1 MSRPIL
7 ALLAGVI
14 ITSLAGCGR
23 TPPRLT
29 GGLESPPPASPAPS
43 PWKLYTDEEHI
54 VDVAAGPGVVWAV
67 SQNGVLSWTRPGG
80 QDSFETAPEA
90 PGADARAIAISTAGT
105 VYVGLAGGIAWRRAD
120 AGARWERLTLDPLH
134 AGVTALA
141 PRRAGGV
148 WVGLERGLG
157 WMQGGRLRLHSRAHA
172 VRDLAVDAAGRVWA
186 ATARDGLITLEGDR
200 IVEHTAVSG
209 LCANEIR
216 AVATGEQGQVAVV
229 CATPQPTV
237 AFRIRNTWRSYT
249 LTRGGAAIQDVQWQT
264 GGFVIRASGNW
275 WRVIERPAGTPY
287 GVHDPAAR
295 LEPMK
300 TAGTPLAPLPT
311 APVMAP
317 AAAVAP
323 APAMPGAVAQ
333 AAPVAPAPI
342 EELIL
347 SRSRLAGPEGAVEP
361 PPDLRVLPARPQIP
375 EDLEVTVWRVEP
387 DGFAWYGLAWR
398 GLLGQKGQSVQR
410 YSSQSLVPRSPVAQ
424 LTVDRKGRALIPT
437 MGPYVLRS
445 TGAGWERRPIA
456 PADSSARALAAA
468 ADREGGAWLLIGYPA
483 LTPVTPVVMPPAA
496 VGPGVKLA
504 PGNTAANTVADPAI
518 DAIVQAAPP
527 SPGVTAAGIT
537 PSPELA
543 LVRLED
549 ARLQGVA
556 RLPVL
561 GIDGS
566 LQVGHFEV
574 GALGE
579 AVFALFYE
587 GERGQVRGAGLGR
600 IPASHDRFERW
611 PAARIVGEQSDGGIP
626 LLPDAWINALVRD
639 PDGVL
644 YLGTNAGLVR
654 ARQAQQTQLRV
665 FDEND
670 FIESEV
676 ITALAR
682 DAQGRM
688 WAGHLEGLGRLEGDD
703 WKAVAAPSLSGR
715 ITALAFDA
723 RGRLWAG
730 TGSGLWIG
738 EGSGHAPVYVRPGET
753 PRGVRTIAHA
763 PDGGVWLLTGQGVWF
778 LPAGA
783 R

>member
-1 MSRPIL
+1 MSRPAL

-29 GGLESPPPASPAPS
+29 GGLDSPPPAPPAPS

-80 QDSFETAPEA
+80 QVSFEMGPDA

-105 VYVGLAGGIAWRRAD
+105 VYVGLAGGLAWRRSD
-120 AGARWERLTLDPLH
+120 PGARWERLTLDPLH

-157 WMQGGRLRLHSRAHA
+157 WMQGGRLRLHSRAHT

-186 ATARDGLITLEGDR
+186 ATARNGLITLEGDR

-275 WRVIERPAGTPY
+275 WRVVERPAGTPY
-287 GVHDPAAR
+287 GMHDPAAR
-295 LEPMK
+295 LEPLK
-300 TAGTPLAPLPT
+300 TAGTPLAPLPAAAGAT
-311 APVMAP
+311 TP

-323 APAMPGAVAQ
+323 LPAMPDAVAQ
-333 AAPVAPAPI
+333 AAPVAPASL

-347 SRSRLAGPEGAVEP
+347 PRSRLAGPEGAVEP
-361 PPDLRVLPARPQIP
+361 PPDLRLLPARPQIP
-375 EDLEVTVWRVEP
+375 EDLDVTVWRVEP

-424 LTVDRKGRALIPT
+424 LAVDRKGRALIPT
-437 MGPYVLRS
+437 MGPHVLRS
-445 TGAGWERRPIA
+445 TGTGWERRPIA

-468 ADREGGAWLLIGYPA
+468 PDREGGAWLLIGYPA
-483 LTPVTPVVMPPAA
+483 LKPTTPVIMPPTAA
-496 VGPGVKLA
+496 VPGAQLA
-504 PGNTAANTVADPAI
+504 PGTTVADPAI

-527 SPGVTAAGIT
+527 SPGVNAAGIT
-537 PSPELA
+537 SSPELA

-549 ARLQGVA
+549 ARMQGVA

-561 GIDGS
+561 GIDGP

-600 IPASHDRFERW
+600 IPAAHDRFERW

-626 LLPDAWINALVRD
+626 LLPDAWINALLRD

-654 ARQAQQTQLRV
+654 ARQAQQQAQLRV

-682 DAQGRM
+682 DARGRI
-688 WAGHLEGLGRLEGDD
+688 WAGHLEGLGRLEGDE
-703 WKAVAAPSLSGR
+703 WKAVAAPALSGR

-723 RGRLWAG
+723 QGRLWAG
-730 TGSGLWIG
+730 TGSGLWISEG
-738 EGSGHAPVYVRPGET
+738 EGHAPVYVRPGET